1 MLQRELAEQ
10 RSRLGRTGPSYEET
24 KIVERLAELLSREEV
39 MWRQRSQIQ
48 WLSEGD
54 RNTSFFHLRA
64 CQRKRRNKIS
74 ELTKQDGIV
83 LSDEGE
89 MGRAANDFYQHLYA
103 SEGVANMDQVLNCV
117 PRRVGEAMN
126 RKLDAPFSAKEVK
139 DALFEMYPTKVP
151 GPDGFPAHF
160 FQRHW
165 DVCGEEVTL
174 SVLIILKGQDTP
186 EIINKTFIVLIPK
199 VASPKEL
206 GEFRPISLC
215 NVIYKVASKV
225 ATNRLKGVLP

>member
-1 MLQRELAEQ
+1 M
-10 RSRLGRTGPSYEET
+10 
-24 KIVERLAELLSREEV
+24 
-39 MWRQRSQIQ
+39 SQ
-48 WLSEGD
+48 W
-54 RNTSFFHLRA
+54 
-64 CQRKRRNKIS
+64 KRRNKIS

-83 LSDEGE
+83 ISDEGE
-89 MGRAANDFYQHLYA
+89 MERAANDFYQHLYA
-103 SEGVANMDQVLNCV
+103 SEGVANMDQVLNCI

-126 RKLDAPFSAKEVK
+126 RKLDAPFSAKEVN

-151 GPDGFPAHF
+151 GPNGFPAHF

-165 DVCGEEVTL
+165 DVCGEEVMM
-174 SVLIILKGQDTP
+174 SVLRILKGQDTL

-215 NVIYKVASKV
+215 NVIYKIASNCEHV
-225 ATNRLKGVLP
+225 EGCLARDYIGGSVCFCAW